1 MSVVALVFDIL
12 FDILLL
18 YFDKGIQC
26 TFRNATIFERL
37 LRTKGRKIFRNNE
50 RTLTN
55 LLTKIRESNSYCLQ
69 TQWLIL
75 MQLLWSLVWIEI

>member
-1 MSVVALVFDIL
+1 MEITIFVFDIL
-12 FDILLL
+12 FHILLL

-37 LRTKGRKIFRNNE
+37 LRTRGRETVIDNE

-69 TQWLIL
+69 IQWLIL
-75 MQLLWSLVWIEI
+75 MQLFWSLVWIEI